1 MRHFGSFS
9 NNVYCKNTPFYLFF
23 FQIMSS
29 TPTEFYIDGLA
40 LISVSVFGIIGTL
53 LSIRVLCKPELRNSS
68 FSTFLLGLAIADTN
82 FLLFVVLVVGLPN
95 FWHW

>member
-1 MRHFGSFS
+1 MDLA
-9 NNVYCKNTPFYLFF
+9 LFLALF
-23 FQIMSS
+23 LQIMS
-29 TPTEFYIDGLA
+29 TTEFYIDGLA
-40 LISVSVFGIIGTL
+40 LISVSIFGIIGTL
-53 LSIRVLCKPELRNSS
+53 LSIRVLLKPELRNS

>member
-1 MRHFGSFS
+1 
-9 NNVYCKNTPFYLFF
+9 
-23 FQIMSS
+23 MS
-29 TPTEFYIDGLA
+29 TTEFYIDGLA
-40 LISVSVFGIIGTL
+40 LISVSIFGIIGTL
-53 LSIRVLCKPELRNSS
+53 LSIRVLLKPELRNS